1 MTSSNS
7 HLVLQGGTI
16 VDGTGVPFYRGD
28 VLIEDGR
35 ISGVG
40 EVELPPGAEHIDVSE
55 HVVAPG
61 FIDMHSHSDLA
72 LLSEP
77 TVAVKVRQGITTE
90 VIGQDGTSYAPGS
103 REGLDLSRELFAP
116 LNGEG
121 EDLDWS
127 WRSVSEFLA
136 QFQSVGQN
144 VAYLLPQGTI
154 RFSVLGTDDRQA
166 TQAEI
171 EAMRSLV
178 EEGMR
183 DGAFGLSTGLTYPPG
198 IWSPTEE
205 VVELARVA
213 GEHEGIYVTHHR
225 NYGGGLADAIQ
236 ETLDIGRDADIPVHF
251 SHFHVS
257 GPGREGRAEEFLA
270 PLEAARESGLRVTLD
285 VYPYTSGCTTLT
297 AFLPSRL
304 KGYPSDEIL
313 AELHHDE
320 GRARV
325 IEELRQGGP
334 GETAA
339 VGWEDFAVGG
349 AANGSA
355 DDLRGKS
362 LVEAARIRDTSLEAL
377 ICDLLLDSA
386 MRVSVV
392 IFQGHQENV
401 MRVLADAA
409 ASIGT
414 DGILG
419 SGVPHPRAAGT
430 FPRILRYAREGQL
443 SLERAVEMM
452 TGQAAKTLGLRDRGT
467 IRVGQAADV
476 VVFDPASVAD
486 TANYADPKSLPVGIP
501 HVLVNGEFVVRDSA
515 LTNATPGRVLRQ
527 AQASWLSSDKEK
539 DDLENKRRRK
549 NG

>member
-1 MTSSNS
+1 MTSPGIPIA
-7 HLVLQGGTI
+7 LQGGTI
-16 VDGTGVPFYRGD
+16 VDGTGAPSFRGD
-28 VLIEDGR
+28 VLIQNGR

-40 EVELPPGAEHIDVSE
+40 DVEVPSGAERVDVSE
-55 HVVAPG
+55 HIVAPG

-72 LLSEP
+72 LLSDPVVE
-77 TVAVKVRQGITTE
+77 VKLRQGITTE

-103 REGLDLSRELFAP
+103 REGLNLSRELFAP

-127 WRSVSEFLA
+127 WRSVGEFLA
-136 QFQSVGQN
+136 RFQSLGQN
-144 VAYLLPQGTI
+144 VVYLLPQGTI
-154 RFSVLGTDDRQA
+154 RFSVVGTDDRQA
-166 TQAEI
+166 TQEEI

-198 IWSPTEE
+198 AWASTEE
-205 VVELARVA
+205 LIELARVA
-213 GEHEGIYVTHHR
+213 GEHGGIYVTHHR
-225 NYGGGLADAIQ
+225 DYGDGLADAIQ
-236 ETLDIGRDADIPVHF
+236 ETLDIGRHANIPVHF

-257 GPGREGRAEEFLA
+257 GPGREGRADDFLE
-270 PLEAARESGLRVTLD
+270 PIEAARAAGLRATLD
-285 VYPYTSGCTTLT
+285 VYPYTAGCTTLT
-297 AFLPSRL
+297 AFLPDRL
-304 KGYPSDEIL
+304 RGRPSGEIL
-313 AELHHDE
+313 AELRHRE

-325 IEELRQGGP
+325 IEELRAGGP

-362 LVEAARIRDTSLEAL
+362 LVEAARTRGTELEAL
-377 ICDLLLDSA
+377 ICDLLIDSA

-401 MRVLADAA
+401 MRVLADAE

-419 SGVPHPRAAGT
+419 SDVPHPRAAGT

-443 SLERAVEMM
+443 SLEKAVEMM
-452 TGQAAKTLGLRDRGT
+452 TGRAAKTLGLQNRGT
-467 IRVGQAADV
+467 IGVERAADV
-476 VVFDPASVAD
+476 VVFDPTCVSD
-486 TANYADPKSLPVGIP
+486 TADYAEPKSLPTGIA
-501 HVLVNGEFVVRDSA
+501 HVLVNGEFVVRETA
-515 LTNATPGRVLRQ
+515 LTNATPGGVLHRDR
-527 AQASWLSSDKEK
+527 AS
-539 DDLENKRRRK
+539 
-549 NG
+549 

>member
-1 MTSSNS
+1 MTSSGIPIA
-7 HLVLQGGTI
+7 LQGGTI
-16 VDGTGVPFYRGD
+16 VDGTGSPSFRGD
-28 VLIEDGR
+28 VLIKDGR

-40 EVELPPGAEHIDVSE
+40 DVDVSSGVERVDVSE

-72 LLSEP
+72 LLFGP
-77 TVAVKVRQGITTE
+77 AVEVKLRQGITTE

-103 REGLDLSRELFAP
+103 REGLNLSRELFAP

-127 WRSVSEFLA
+127 WRSVGEFLA
-136 QFQSVGQN
+136 RFQSLGQN
-144 VAYLLPQGTI
+144 VVYLLPQGTI
-154 RFSVLGTDDRQA
+154 RFTVVGTDDRQA

-198 IWSPTEE
+198 AWSSTEE
-205 VVELARVA
+205 IIELARVA
-213 GEHEGIYVTHHR
+213 GEHGGIYVTHHR
-225 NYGGGLADAIQ
+225 DYGDGLADAIQ
-236 ETLDIGRDADIPVHF
+236 ETLDIGRYANIPVHF

-257 GPGREGRAEEFLA
+257 GPGREGRADDFLG
-270 PLEAARESGLRVTLD
+270 PIEAARVSGLRATLD
-285 VYPYTSGCTTLT
+285 VYPYTAGCTTLT
-297 AFLPSRL
+297 AFLPDRL
-304 KGYPSDEIL
+304 KGRPSGEIL
-313 AELHHDE
+313 AELRHQE

-325 IEELRQGGP
+325 IEELRAGGP

-349 AANGSA
+349 AADSSA

-362 LVEAARIRDTSLEAL
+362 LVEAARIRGTELEAL

-401 MRVLADAA
+401 MRVIADAE

-430 FPRILRYAREGQL
+430 FPRILRYAREGRL
-443 SLERAVEMM
+443 SLEKAVEMM
-452 TGQAAKTLGLRDRGT
+452 TGRAAKILGLRDRGT
-467 IRVGQAADV
+467 IGVEQAADM
-476 VVFDPASVAD
+476 VVFDPARVSD
-486 TANYADPKSLPVGIP
+486 TADYADPNSLPVGIA
-501 HVLVNGEFVVRDSA
+501 HVLVNGEFVVRESV
-515 LTNATPGRVLRQ
+515 LTDATPGRVLHRHH
-527 AQASWLSSDKEK
+527 AF
-539 DDLENKRRRK
+539 
-549 NG
+549 